1 MFDSKTF
8 DFEPKRTC
16 LYLKKLDIEAKRTRS
31 IVRKF
36 ISKRSEYVYIKEFND
51 RSEAK

>member
-8 DFEPKRTC
+8 DFEAKRTC
-16 LYLKKLDIEAKRTRS
+16 LYFKKLNIEAKRTRL

-36 ISKRSEYVYIKEFND
+36 ILKRSEYVYIKEFD
-51 RSEAK
+51 DGS

>member
-1 MFDSKTF
+1 MFIF
-8 DFEPKRTC
+8 
-16 LYLKKLDIEAKRTRS
+16 KKLDIEGKRTRS

-36 ISKRSEYVYIKEFND
+36 ISKRSENVYITEFND

>member
-8 DFEPKRTC
+8 DFEAKRTC
-16 LYLKKLDIEAKRTRS
+16 LYLKQLDIVAKRTHL

-36 ISKRSEYVYIKEFND
+36 ISKRSEYVSIKEFND